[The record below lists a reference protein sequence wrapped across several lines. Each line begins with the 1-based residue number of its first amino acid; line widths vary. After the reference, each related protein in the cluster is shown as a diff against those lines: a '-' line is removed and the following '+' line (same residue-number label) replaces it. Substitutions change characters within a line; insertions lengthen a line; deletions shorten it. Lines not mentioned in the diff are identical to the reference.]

1 LIEGEEL
8 IKKVDGRS
16 LEFVGAMRWIEV
28 GYRLE
33 GE

>member
-8 IKKVDGRS
+8 DEVDKRS